1 MTTIQEIETAIDR
14 LPRGQLFELVEW
26 VRSRFAD
33 EWDRQIEDDIRAG
46 KMDQLAREAVA
57 EYRAGRTTPFP
68 PDEEPRD

>member
-1 MTTIQEIETAIDR
+1 MTTIQEIETAIDK

-26 VRSRFAD
+26 IRARFAD
-33 EWDRQIEDDIRAG
+33 AWDRQIDDDLRAG
-46 KMDQLAREAVA
+46 KLDEMAREAVA